1 MKRIISMALASIL
14 AITLCVPALAETTQ
28 AITFDENGTGTIT
41 FVDNSSSSSS
51 SSSSEEVKTE
61 GTTVDNSSSSST
73 AADKSESSG
82 SGLDS
87 ILKSIFGSSEDNNS
101 SATSNKVG
109 YLALG
114 QDLTAEQR
122 STVLALLGVPEAE
135 LANYEVVY
143 TTNAEEHAA
152 LDKYISPSVIG
163 TKSLSSVLV
172 KPAESGHGVVVTTN
186 NINYC
191 TTNMYRNALITAG
204 VTDADITVVGPTP
217 ISGTAAL
224 IGALKAYEKMSGK
237 EVSNTALDTSLNELV
252 TTGELSKSVGSDDQA
267 EELIS
272 YIKTV
277 VATNDL
283 NTEAE
288 IEAAIRKGMKDL
300 NVTLTEEEIKETVS
314 LMMKVKALGI
324 DYEVLAEQAD
334 DIYAKY
340 KDDIKAGTFD
350 ISKVDLNDA
359 GIQAILA
366 NAVKG
371 SIKNI
376 GNGIASFFK
385 GLFNK

>member
-1 MKRIISMALASIL
+1 MKKIVSMVLASVM
-14 AITLCVPALAETTQ
+14 AITICIPAFAEEKQT
-28 AITFDENGTGTIT
+28 ITFDENGTGTIT
-41 FVDNSSSSSS
+41 FVDGSSSSSS
-51 SSSSEEVKTE
+51 SSAKETQAEEKKEDT
-61 GTTVDNSSSSST
+61 NSSSSKT
-73 AADKSESSG
+73 EETKSETSG
-82 SGLDS
+82 IDS
-87 ILKSIFGSSEDNNS
+87 ILQALFGTKEES
-101 SATSNKVG
+101 TSNVKSDKIG
-109 YLALG
+109 YISLG
-114 QDLTAEQR
+114 QDLTADQR
-122 STVLALLGVPEAE
+122 ATVLALLGVPEAE
-135 LANYEVVY
+135 LSNYEIVY

-152 LDKYISPSVIG
+152 LDKYISPSLIG

-237 EVSNTALDTSLNELV
+237 EVSNDALDTSLNELV

-283 NTEAE
+283 STEAE

-300 NVTLTEEEIKETVS
+300 NVTLTEAEIKQTVD
-314 LMMKVKALGI
+314 LMVKIKAMGI

-359 GIQAILA
+359 GVQAILSSA
-366 NAVKG
+366 IKG
-371 SIKNI
+371 SLKNI
-376 GNGIASFFK
+376 GNGIASFFS
-385 GLFNK
+385 GLFSK

>member
-1 MKRIISMALASIL
+1 MKKLFSTALAFTL
-14 AITLCVPALAETTQ
+14 ALTMCMPALADTKQT
-28 AITFDENGTGTIT
+28 ITFDETGTGTIT
-41 FVDNSSSSSS
+41 FTDGSSSSSS
-51 SSSSEEVKTE
+51 AEEVKT
-61 GTTVDNSSSSST
+61 DNNNTSVNDTSST
-73 AADKSESSG
+73 QEEKKESSG
-82 SGLDS
+82 SGIDS
-87 ILKSIFGSSEDNNS
+87 ILKSIFGSSDNNS
-101 SATSNKVG
+101 SAATANKAG
-109 YLALG
+109 YIALG
-114 QDLTAEQR
+114 GDLTPEQK
-122 STVLALLGVPEAE
+122 STVLSLLGVPEAE

-172 KPAESGHGVVVTTN
+172 MPAESGHRVVVTTN

-237 EVSNTALDTSLNELV
+237 EVSNNALDTSLNELV
-252 TTGELSKSVGSDDQA
+252 TTGEISKAVGSDDQA

-324 DYEVLAEQAD
+324 DYNVLAEQAD

-359 GIQAILA
+359 GIQAILSSA
-366 NAVKG
+366 IKG

-376 GNGIASFFK
+376 GQGISSFFS

>member
-101 SATSNKVG
+101 SANSNKVG